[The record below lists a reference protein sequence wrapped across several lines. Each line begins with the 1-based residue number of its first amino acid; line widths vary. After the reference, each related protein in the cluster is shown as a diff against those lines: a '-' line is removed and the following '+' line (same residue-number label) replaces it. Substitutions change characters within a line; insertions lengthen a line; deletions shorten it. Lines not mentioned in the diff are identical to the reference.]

1 MSHEVR
7 DANVVPEAA
16 RAPRRRSTALFT
28 ALALAACDADTREAA
43 APSPDAVAP
52 APDAAPTPGQ
62 NDAHTPDTGANAR
75 DARLP
80 DAAPRDADAAPVA
93 DAASPDASTPD
104 PDPDAAPPP
113 VEDCATPGDED
124 RDGRFDC
131 ADPDCF
137 AAPVCV
143 PAVEVCGNGLD
154 DEGDGRADCCDPDC
168 TAVCPPLEVEAF
180 TEADVQMLFDTHCDV
195 CHMDGRRDG
204 TLALDAPFLATTLGA
219 MSEQLREM
227 AIITAGDRQRSYL
240 FHKVNDT
247 HMQIGGAGLRMP
259 VETGLCVS
267 DIERLGLY
275 IDALVAP

>member
-1 MSHEVR
+1 MSR
-7 DANVVPEAA
+7 G
-16 RAPRRRSTALFT
+16 RLTTASI
-28 ALALAACDADTREAA
+28 ALALAACDSGHERRRERPPRT
-43 APSPDAVAP
+43 APRKRRRRDAP
-52 APDAAPTPGQ
+52 AKKRRAATGRRPKRRERPRRTARRRRAARRGRAPPLADAAGDAAP
-62 NDAHTPDTGANAR
+62 
-75 DARLP
+75 
-80 DAAPRDADAAPVA
+80 
-93 DAASPDASTPD
+93 
-104 PDPDAAPPP
+104 PDPDAVPPP
-113 VEDCATPGDED
+113 VELCDRPGDED

-154 DEGDGRADCCDPDC
+154 DEGDGRVDCCDPDC

-180 TEADVQMLFDTHCDV
+180 TEAEVQMLFDTECDV

-204 TLALDAPFLATTLGA
+204 TLALDAPFLATTLDA
-219 MSEQLREM
+219 MSEQLRDM

-247 HMQIGGAGLRMP
+247 HQQIGGAGLRMP

>member
-1 MSHEVR
+1 MSR
-7 DANVVPEAA
+7 GCLTAA
-16 RAPRRRSTALFT
+16 AT
-28 ALALAACDADTREAA
+28 ALALAACDSGTSGAA
-43 APSPDAVAP
+43 APTPDATPTADAATTPAQNDAQPPDTGASDAKAPDAALPVTDAALPIADAIADATGDATPP
-52 APDAAPTPGQ
+52 APDAA
-62 NDAHTPDTGANAR
+62 A
-75 DARLP
+75 
-80 DAAPRDADAAPVA
+80 
-93 DAASPDASTPD
+93 
-104 PDPDAAPPP
+104 PP
-113 VEDCATPGDED
+113 VELCDRPGDED

-137 AAPVCV
+137 AAAVCV

-180 TEADVQMLFDTHCDV
+180 TEAEVQMLFDTECDV

-227 AIITAGDRQRSYL
+227 AIITAGDRQQSYL

-275 IDALVAP
+275 IDALVVP

>member
-1 MSHEVR
+1 MSHK
-7 DANVVPEAA
+7 VPASTRVSRGRLTAA
-16 RAPRRRSTALFT
+16 SI
-28 ALALAACDADTREAA
+28 ALALAACDADPREAA
-43 APSPDAVAP
+43 RP
-52 APDAAPTPGQ
+52 APDATTTADAAMTPAQ
-62 NDAHTPDTGANAR
+62 NDAQLPDTGANDAKAP
-75 DARLP
+75 DARP
-80 DAAPRDADAAPVA
+80 ADAALPVT
-93 DAASPDASTPD
+93 DAALPLIDSAG
-104 PDPDAAPPP
+104 DAAPPTPDAAAPP
-113 VEDCATPGDED
+113 VELCDRPGDED

-143 PAVEVCGNGLD
+143 PAVEVCGNGVD

-168 TAVCPPLEVEAF
+168 TAVCPPLDVEAF
-180 TEADVQMLFDTHCDV
+180 TEAEVQMLFDTHCDV

-227 AIITAGDRQRSYL
+227 AIITAGDRQQSYL

-247 HMQIGGAGLRMP
+247 HLQIGGAGLRMP

>member
-1 MSHEVR
+1 MSR
-7 DANVVPEAA
+7 G
-16 RAPRRRSTALFT
+16 RLTTASI
-28 ALALAACDADTREAA
+28 AIALAACDSGTSGAA
-43 APSPDAVAP
+43 APTPDGAAQ
-52 APDAAPTPGQ
+52 APDAAPARS
-62 NDAHTPDTGANAR
+62 DALP
-75 DARLP
+75 P
-80 DAAPRDADAAPVA
+80 DAAPTDANAPDARPADAALPLA
-93 DAASPDASTPD
+93 DAAGDAAP
-104 PDPDAAPPP
+104 PDAAPPDPDAVPPP
-113 VEDCATPGDED
+113 VELCDRPGDED

-154 DEGDGRADCCDPDC
+154 DEGDGRVDCCDPDC

-180 TEADVQMLFDTHCDV
+180 TEAEVQMLFDTECDV

-204 TLALDAPFLATTLGA
+204 TLALDAPFLATTLDA
-219 MSEQLREM
+219 MSEQLRDM

-247 HMQIGGAGLRMP
+247 HQQIGGAGLRMP